1 MSSQKVP
8 RPRRS
13 QIRTIIYDPHTPS
26 VIATRDR
33 VIYPSREA
41 YEQDQTAGDESSDAK
56 ICTVCMATLN
66 HEPKCPN
73 KQLRLEGANSLYA
86 K

>member
-1 MSSQKVP
+1 MLNRKGLRHRKSQT
-8 RPRRS
+8 
-13 QIRTIIYDPHTPS
+13 RTITFGLPTTS

-41 YEQDQTAGDESSDAK
+41 YERDQMSGDENK
-56 ICTVCMATLN
+56 NVKMCKVCLATFN
-66 HEPKCPN
+66 HEPKCTN
-73 KQLRLEGANSLYA
+73 TQLQLEGANSLYA